1 MHILCYYIKP
11 NAVPF
16 IGKGIE
22 SIFQPFKNMQN
33 EGRSKVLIVDD
44 EPDVCF
50 LFGKILKMRNLR
62 TDFANNLADA
72 SRSVQEDPPS
82 VIFLDNSLPDGQ
94 GIDFI
99 SFLKERYPDTRIII
113 ITANDGSIG
122 YSVDAYGALSN
133 HDDVDYNG
141 FIVKVPVEEREEQ
154 LLFAE

>member
-1 MHILCYYIKP
+1 MHVLYNYIKP

-22 SIFQPFKNMQN
+22 SIYQPYKNMQS

-44 EPDVCF
+44 EPDICF

-99 SFLKERYPDTRIII
+99 SFLKERYPATRIII
-113 ITANDGSIG
+113 ITANDGSI
-122 YSVDAYGALSN
+122 DKIRAFQQGADDFLGKPLSLELIN
-133 HDDVDYNG
+133 RSLDK
-141 FIVKVPVEEREEQ
+141 IST
-154 LLFAE
+154 

>member
-113 ITANDGSIG
+113 ITANDGSI
-122 YSVDAYGALSN
+122 DKIRAFQQGADDFLGKPLSLELIN
-133 HDDVDYNG
+133 RSLDN
-141 FIVKVPVEEREEQ
+141 IST
-154 LLFAE
+154 